1 MRKISIAMYKQ
12 LGTCYTP
19 EKLSETSVHGEDEIS
34 VTEFLTSYRNKLSF
48 NHLLWLPVRVDYM
61 GETDLHQFICWIAG
75 LNADQLNDKFN
86 TYIALGRKFN
96 TGLLTAEELT
106 MISKNAMINLSKDTE
121 ELNNAN
127 DVAVVIKLYE
137 CANAVIDGKIKKD
150 KLDEI
155 YQATIRDLSIDKAN
169 IAKLAIGCMHSDA
182 TTAWQF
188 IVNLIDSNHEIITDK
203 LLAYFT
209 AKENNQP
216 FTFE

>member
-1 MRKISIAMYKQ
+1 MYKQ

-48 NHLLWLPVRVDYM
+48 NHLLWLPARVDYM
-61 GETDLHQFICWIAG
+61 GETDLHRFICWIAG
-75 LNADQLNDKFN
+75 LNAEQLNDKFN
-86 TYIALGRKFN
+86 TYISLAKKYVDGVIA
-96 TGLLTAEELT
+96 AEELT
-106 MISKNAMINLSKDTE
+106 LISKNAMINLSKDTE

-137 CANAVIDGKIKKD
+137 CANAVIDGKLKRAELDKIYESTIK
-150 KLDEI
+150 
-155 YQATIRDLSIDKAN
+155 DLAIDKAN

-182 TTAWQF
+182 TTAWNF
-188 IVNLIDSNHEIITDK
+188 IVNLIDSNHEVIIDK

-216 FTFE
+216 FRFE